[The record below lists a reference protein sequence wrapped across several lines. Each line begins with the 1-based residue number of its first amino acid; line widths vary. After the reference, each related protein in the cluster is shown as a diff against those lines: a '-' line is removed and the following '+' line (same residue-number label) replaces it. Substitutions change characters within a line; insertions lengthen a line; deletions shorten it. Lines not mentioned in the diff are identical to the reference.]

1 MDIHQ
6 LNAKEILKSHDWTFP
21 IPIAYG
27 PGRINEISEICQS
40 LSINNPLIV
49 TDKSSQDLPFI
60 SQLID
65 LLNKAGLTSDIFSE
79 ISPNPRDDEISVGS
93 SYYKSGDHDAIIAIG
108 GGSAMDGAKAICLT
122 ANNDIPLWDFEW
134 EKEPANISNDE
145 PFPKLITIPTTAGT
159 GAETEGTAMVTDT
172 DKGMKFCICHPGLKP
187 SIAIL
192 DPELTLGLPRTLT
205 AWTGADAMIHAIEGY
220 CVPGFHPLCDGAA
233 LQSLSLVS
241 DNLTLAVDEPDNIKA
256 RGAMLVASC
265 LGGIAFLKGL
275 GLVHAI
281 SHMVGAEFD
290 THHGL
295 TNAIVLPVVTRYNF
309 PELEGKVQRM
319 SSAMH
324 YEDSSVEAFISNLD
338 ELLNQIEI
346 PKSLD
351 EIGVPIDCVERISE
365 KAMKDSAYATNPR
378 IASLEDMNQLVYK
391 SIKQAR

>member
-6 LNAKEILKSHDWTFP
+6 LNATEILESHDWTLP

-27 PGRINEISEICQS
+27 PGRINEISKICQS
-40 LSINNPLIV
+40 LNINNPLIV

-134 EKEPANISNDE
+134 EKEPAKISNDE

-324 YEDSSVEAFISNLD
+324 YEDSSVEVFISNLD

>member
-1 MDIHQ
+1 MDIQ
-6 LNAKEILKSHDWTFP
+6 NINSSEILKPQDWDWP

-27 PGRINEISEICQS
+27 PGRINEISEICNS
-40 LSINNPLIV
+40 LNINNPLIV
-49 TDKSSQDLPFI
+49 TDRSSHDLPFI
-60 SQLID
+60 GRIID
-65 LLNKAGLTSDIFSE
+65 LLNEGSIKSGVFTE
-79 ISPNPRDDEISVGS
+79 ISPNPRDDEISIGS
-93 SYYKSGDHDAIIAIG
+93 SSFKSGNHDAVIAIG

-122 ANNDIPLWDFEW
+122 ANNEIPLWRFEW
-134 EKEPANISNDE
+134 AEVPVKIFDDE

-172 DKGMKFCICHPGLKP
+172 DKGMKFCICHPGLRP

-241 DNLTLAVDEPDNIKA
+241 ENLTLAVDEPNNIKA

-324 YEDSSVEAFISNLD
+324 YEDTSVEAFISYLD
-338 ELLNQIEI
+338 ELLDRIEI

>member
-6 LNAKEILKSHDWTFP
+6 LNATEILKSHDWTFP

-40 LSINNPLIV
+40 LNINNPLIV

-65 LLNKAGLTSDIFSE
+65 LLNKAGLTSGIFTK

-93 SYYKSGDHDAIIAIG
+93 SYYKSGDHDAVIAIG

-319 SSAMH
+319 SSVMH

-338 ELLNQIEI
+338 ELLNQIQI

>member
-1 MDIHQ
+1 MDIQ
-6 LNAKEILKSHDWTFP
+6 NTNSSEILKPQDWDWP

-65 LLNKAGLTSDIFSE
+65 LLNKAGLTSGIFAE

-122 ANNDIPLWDFEW
+122 TNNDIPLWDFEW
-134 EKEPANISNDE
+134 EKEPAKISNDE

-365 KAMKDSAYATNPR
+365 KALKDSAYATNPR
-378 IASLEDMNQLVYK
+378 IASLEEMNQLVYK

>member
-6 LNAKEILKSHDWTFP
+6 LNATEILKSHDWTFP

-27 PGRINEISEICQS
+27 PGRINEISKICQS
-40 LSINNPLIV
+40 LNINNPLIV

-65 LLNKAGLTSDIFSE
+65 LLNKAGLTSGIFTK

-134 EKEPANISNDE
+134 EKEPTKISNDE

>member
-6 LNAKEILKSHDWTFP
+6 LNATEILKSHDWTFP

-65 LLNKAGLTSDIFSE
+65 LLNKAGLTSGIFAE

-134 EKEPANISNDE
+134 EKVPTKISDDE

-241 DNLTLAVDEPDNIKA
+241 DNLTLAVNEPDNIKA

-324 YEDSSVEAFISNLD
+324 YEDISVEAFISNLD
-338 ELLNQIEI
+338 EILDRIEI

-365 KAMKDSAYATNPR
+365 KAMKDSAYATNPK
-378 IASLEDMNQLVYK
+378 IASLEEMNQLVYK

>member
-6 LNAKEILKSHDWTFP
+6 LNATEILKFHDWTFP

-40 LSINNPLIV
+40 LNVNSPLIV

-60 SQLID
+60 SQLIN
-65 LLNKAGLTSDIFSE
+65 LLNKAGLTSGIFTE

-93 SYYKSGDHDAIIAIG
+93 SYYKSGDHDAVIAIG

-134 EKEPANISNDE
+134 EKEPAKIGNDE

-172 DKGMKFCICHPGLKP
+172 DKGMKFCICHPFLRP

-192 DPELTLGLPRTLT
+192 DPELTLDLPRTLT

-241 DNLTLAVDEPDNIKA
+241 ENLTLAVDEPNNIKA

-290 THHGL
+290 SHHGL

-324 YEDSSVEAFISNLD
+324 YEDASVEAFISNLD
-338 ELLNQIEI
+338 ELLDRIEI
-346 PKSLD
+346 PKSLE

-378 IASLEDMNQLVYK
+378 IASLEDMKQLVYK

>member
-1 MDIHQ
+1 MDIHRI
-6 LNAKEILKSHDWTFP
+6 NSSEILKPQDWTFP

-27 PGRINEISEICQS
+27 PGRINEISEICNS
-40 LSINNPLIV
+40 LNIDNPLIV
-49 TDKSSQDLPFI
+49 TDRSSQDLPFI
-60 SQLID
+60 GELIEI
-65 LLNKAGLTSDIFSE
+65 LNTGSIKSSIFTE
-79 ISPNPRDDEISVGS
+79 ISPNPRDDEISIGS
-93 SYYKSGDHDAIIAIG
+93 SSFKSGNHDAVIAIG

-122 ANNDIPLWDFEW
+122 ANNEIPLWDFEW
-134 EKEPANISNDE
+134 EKEPAKISNDQ

-172 DKGMKFCICHPGLKP
+172 DKGMKFCLFHPGLRP

-192 DPELTLGLPRTLT
+192 DPELTLDLPRTLT

-241 DNLTLAVDEPDNIKA
+241 ENLTLAVDEPNNIKA

-265 LGGIAFLKGL
+265 LGGVAFLKGL

-324 YEDSSVEAFISNLD
+324 YEDTSVEAFISNLD
-338 ELLNQIEI
+338 ELLDRIEI

-351 EIGVPIDCVERISE
+351 KIGVPIDCVERISE
-365 KAMKDSAYATNPR
+365 KALKDSAYATNPR

>member
-6 LNAKEILKSHDWTFP
+6 LNATEILKSHDWTFP

-27 PGRINEISEICQS
+27 PRRINEISKICQS
-40 LSINNPLIV
+40 LNINNPLIV

-65 LLNKAGLTSDIFSE
+65 LLKKAGLTSGIFTE

-93 SYYKSGDHDAIIAIG
+93 SYYKSGDHDAVIAIG

-134 EKEPANISNDE
+134 EKEPAKISNDE

-233 LQSLSLVS
+233 LQSLTLVS

>member
-65 LLNKAGLTSDIFSE
+65 LLNKAGLTSGIFAE

-122 ANNDIPLWDFEW
+122 TNNDIPLWDFEW
-134 EKEPANISNDE
+134 EKEPAKISNDE

>member
-6 LNAKEILKSHDWTFP
+6 LNATEILKSHDWTFP

-27 PGRINEISEICQS
+27 PGRINEISKICQS
-40 LSINNPLIV
+40 LNINNPLIV

-65 LLNKAGLTSDIFSE
+65 LLKKAGLTSGIFAE

-134 EKEPANISNDE
+134 EKEPAKISNDE

>member
-79 ISPNPRDDEISVGS
+79 ISPNPRDDEISIGS
-93 SYYKSGDHDAIIAIG
+93 SYYKSGDHDAVIAIG

-134 EKEPANISNDE
+134 EKEPAKISNDE

>member
-6 LNAKEILKSHDWTFP
+6 LNATEILKSHDWTFP

-40 LSINNPLIV
+40 LNINSPLIV

-60 SQLID
+60 SQLIN
-65 LLNKAGLTSDIFSE
+65 LLNKAGLTSGIFTE

-93 SYYKSGDHDAIIAIG
+93 SYYKSGDHDAVIAIG

-134 EKEPANISNDE
+134 EKEPAKISNDE

-172 DKGMKFCICHPGLKP
+172 DKGMKFCICHPGLRP

-192 DPELTLGLPRTLT
+192 DPELTLDLPRTLT

-281 SHMVGAEFD
+281 SHMIGAEFD

-309 PELEGKVQRM
+309 PELEGKVERM
-319 SSAMH
+319 SSSMH
-324 YEDSSVEAFISNLD
+324 YEDSSIEAFISNLD
-338 ELLNQIEI
+338 ELLDLIQI
-346 PKSLD
+346 PKSLE
-351 EIGVPIDCVERISE
+351 EIGVPIACVERISE

>member
-6 LNAKEILKSHDWTFP
+6 LNATEILKSHDWTFP

-65 LLNKAGLTSDIFSE
+65 LLNKAGLSSGIFTE

-93 SYYKSGDHDAIIAIG
+93 SYYKSGDHDAVIAIG

-122 ANNDIPLWDFEW
+122 TNNDIPLWDFEW
-134 EKEPANISNDE
+134 EKEPAKISNDE

-319 SSAMH
+319 SSVMN
-324 YEDSSVEAFISNLD
+324 YEDGSVEAFISNLD

-351 EIGVPIDCVERISE
+351 DIGVPIDCVERISE
-365 KAMKDSAYATNPR
+365 KAMKDSAFATNPR
-378 IASLEDMNQLVYK
+378 IASLEEMNQLVYK

>member
-65 LLNKAGLTSDIFSE
+65 LLNKAGLTSGIFTE

-122 ANNDIPLWDFEW
+122 TNNDIPLWDFEW
-134 EKEPANISNDE
+134 EKEPAKISNDE

>member
-6 LNAKEILKSHDWTFP
+6 LNATEILKSHDWTFP

-27 PGRINEISEICQS
+27 PGRINEISKICQS
-40 LSINNPLIV
+40 LNINNPLIV
-49 TDKSSQDLPFI
+49 TDKSSQDLTFI

-65 LLNKAGLTSDIFSE
+65 LLKKAGLTSGIFTK

-93 SYYKSGDHDAIIAIG
+93 SYYKSGDHDAVIAIG

-275 GLVHAI
+275 GIVHAI

>member
-6 LNAKEILKSHDWTFP
+6 INSSEILKSHDWTFP

-27 PGRINEISEICQS
+27 PGRINEISKICQS
-40 LSINNPLIV
+40 LNINKPLIV

-60 SQLID
+60 ADLIS
-65 LLNKAGLTSDIFSE
+65 LLNKGNIKSGIFTE

-93 SYYKSGDHDAIIAIG
+93 SYFKSGDHDAIIAIG

-134 EKEPANISNDE
+134 EKEPAKISNDE

-192 DPELTLGLPRTLT
+192 DPELTLGLPKTLT

-233 LQSLSLVS
+233 LQSLTLVS
-241 DNLTLAVDEPDNIKA
+241 DNLTLAVDDPDNIKG

-319 SSAMH
+319 SSAMD

-338 ELLNQIEI
+338 EILDRIEI

-365 KAMKDSAYATNPR
+365 KAMKDSAYATNPK
-378 IASLEDMNQLVYK
+378 IASLEEMNQLVYK

>member
-6 LNAKEILKSHDWTFP
+6 LNATEILKSHDWTFP

-27 PGRINEISEICQS
+27 PGRINEISKICQS

-65 LLNKAGLTSDIFSE
+65 LLNKAGLTSGIFAE

-134 EKEPANISNDE
+134 EKEPAKISNDE

-241 DNLTLAVDEPDNIKA
+241 ENLTLAVDEPDNIKA

>member
-6 LNAKEILKSHDWTFP
+6 LNATEILKFHDWTFP

-40 LSINNPLIV
+40 LNVNSPLIV

-60 SQLID
+60 SQLIN
-65 LLNKAGLTSDIFSE
+65 LLNKAGLTSGIFTK

-93 SYYKSGDHDAIIAIG
+93 SYYKSGDHDAVIAIG

-134 EKEPANISNDE
+134 EKEPAKIGNDE

-172 DKGMKFCICHPGLKP
+172 DKGMKFCICHPFLRP

-192 DPELTLGLPRTLT
+192 DPELTLDLPRTLT

-241 DNLTLAVDEPDNIKA
+241 ENLTLAVDEPNNIKA

-281 SHMVGAEFD
+281 SHMIGAEFD

-309 PELEGKVQRM
+309 PELEGKVHRM
-319 SSAMH
+319 SSSMH
-324 YEDSSVEAFISNLD
+324 YEDSSIEAFISNLD
-338 ELLNQIEI
+338 ELLDRIQI
-346 PKSLD
+346 PKSLE

>member
-1 MDIHQ
+1 LDIHQ

-65 LLNKAGLTSDIFSE
+65 LLNKAGLTSGIFAE

-122 ANNDIPLWDFEW
+122 TNNDIPLWDFEW
-134 EKEPANISNDE
+134 EKEPAKISNDE

>member
-6 LNAKEILKSHDWTFP
+6 LNATEILKSHDWTFP

-65 LLNKAGLTSDIFSE
+65 LLNKAGLTSGIFTE

-93 SYYKSGDHDAIIAIG
+93 SYYKSGDHDAVIAIG

-122 ANNDIPLWDFEW
+122 TNNDIPLWDFEW
-134 EKEPANISNDE
+134 EKEPAKISNDE

>member
-1 MDIHQ
+1 LDIHQ
-6 LNAKEILKSHDWTFP
+6 INSSEILKSQDWTFP

-27 PGRINEISEICQS
+27 PGRINEISNICQS
-40 LSINNPLIV
+40 LNINKPLIV

-60 SQLID
+60 ADLIS
-65 LLNKAGLTSDIFSE
+65 LLNKGNIKSGIFTE
-79 ISPNPRDDEISVGS
+79 ISPNPRDDEILVGS
-93 SYYKSGDHDAIIAIG
+93 SYFKSGDHDAIIAIG

-122 ANNDIPLWDFEW
+122 AHNDIPLWDFEW
-134 EKEPANISNDE
+134 EKEPAKISNDE

-192 DPELTLGLPRTLT
+192 DPELTLGLPKTLT

-233 LQSLSLVS
+233 LQSLTLVS

-324 YEDSSVEAFISNLD
+324 YEDTSVEAFISNLD
-338 ELLNQIEI
+338 EILDRIKI

-365 KAMKDSAYATNPR
+365 KAMKDSAYATNPK
-378 IASLEDMNQLVYK
+378 IASLEEMNQLVYK

>member
-27 PGRINEISEICQS
+27 PGRINEISKICQS

-65 LLNKAGLTSDIFSE
+65 LLNKAGLTSGIFTK

-134 EKEPANISNDE
+134 EKEPTKISNDE

-309 PELEGKVQRM
+309 PELEGKVHRM
-319 SSAMH
+319 SSSMH

-338 ELLNQIEI
+338 ELLNQIGI

>member
-1 MDIHQ
+1 MSSRVEAINCTDRAHAWFTKNTDGMDSGCDDSATKVTVY
-6 LNAKEILKSHDWTFP
+6 LDFTLRWSRFAKLV
-21 IPIAYG
+21 A
-27 PGRINEISEICQS
+27 
-40 LSINNPLIV
+40 
-49 TDKSSQDLPFI
+49 
-60 SQLID
+60 
-65 LLNKAGLTSDIFSE
+65 
-79 ISPNPRDDEISVGS
+79 
-93 SYYKSGDHDAIIAIG
+93 
-108 GGSAMDGAKAICLT
+108 
-122 ANNDIPLWDFEW
+122 
-134 EKEPANISNDE
+134 
-145 PFPKLITIPTTAGT
+145 
-159 GAETEGTAMVTDT
+159 
-172 DKGMKFCICHPGLKP
+172 
-187 SIAIL
+187 
-192 DPELTLGLPRTLT
+192 
-205 AWTGADAMIHAIEGY
+205 
-220 CVPGFHPLCDGAA
+220 
-233 LQSLSLVS
+233 VS
-241 DNLTLAVDEPDNIKA
+241 DNLTSAVDEPDNIKA

-351 EIGVPIDCVERISE
+351 EIGVPIDCVKRISE

-391 SIKQAR
+391 ASSKREKVNDLKTSLQETIKTTSGEISPVDLVEYSYEQIKNTILR

>member
-1 MDIHQ
+1 M
-6 LNAKEILKSHDWTFP
+6 
-21 IPIAYG
+21 
-27 PGRINEISEICQS
+27 
-40 LSINNPLIV
+40 
-49 TDKSSQDLPFI
+49 
-60 SQLID
+60 
-65 LLNKAGLTSDIFSE
+65 
-79 ISPNPRDDEISVGS
+79 
-93 SYYKSGDHDAIIAIG
+93 
-108 GGSAMDGAKAICLT
+108 
-122 ANNDIPLWDFEW
+122 
-134 EKEPANISNDE
+134 
-145 PFPKLITIPTTAGT
+145 
-159 GAETEGTAMVTDT
+159 
-172 DKGMKFCICHPGLKP
+172 
-187 SIAIL
+187 
-192 DPELTLGLPRTLT
+192 
-205 AWTGADAMIHAIEGY
+205 
-220 CVPGFHPLCDGAA
+220 
-233 LQSLSLVS
+233 QSLSLVS

-346 PKSLD
+346 PKSLN

>member
-6 LNAKEILKSHDWTFP
+6 INSSEILKSQDWTFP

-27 PGRINEISEICQS
+27 PGRINEISKICQS
-40 LSINNPLIV
+40 LNINKPLIV

-60 SQLID
+60 ADLIS
-65 LLNKAGLTSDIFSE
+65 LLNKGNIKPGIFTE

-93 SYYKSGDHDAIIAIG
+93 SYFKSGDHDAIIAIG

-134 EKEPANISNDE
+134 EKEPAKISNDE

-172 DKGMKFCICHPGLKP
+172 DKGMKFCICHPGLRP
-187 SIAIL
+187 SIAVL
-192 DPELTLGLPRTLT
+192 DPELTIGLPKTLT

-233 LQSLSLVS
+233 LQSLTLVS

-324 YEDSSVEAFISNLD
+324 YEDISVEAFISNLD
-338 ELLNQIEI
+338 EILDRIEI

-365 KAMKDSAYATNPR
+365 KAMKDSAYATNPK
-378 IASLEDMNQLVYK
+378 IASLEEMNQLVYK

>member
-6 LNAKEILKSHDWTFP
+6 LNATEILKFHDWTFP

-40 LSINNPLIV
+40 LNVNSPLIV

-60 SQLID
+60 SQLIN
-65 LLNKAGLTSDIFSE
+65 LLNKAGLTSGIFTE

-93 SYYKSGDHDAIIAIG
+93 SYYKSGDHDAVIAIG

-134 EKEPANISNDE
+134 EKEPAKIGNDE

-172 DKGMKFCICHPGLKP
+172 DKGMKFCICHPFLRP

-192 DPELTLGLPRTLT
+192 DPELTLDLPRTLT

-241 DNLTLAVDEPDNIKA
+241 ENLTLAVDEPNNIKA

-281 SHMVGAEFD
+281 SHMIGAEFD

-309 PELEGKVQRM
+309 PELEGKVHRM
-319 SSAMH
+319 SSSMH
-324 YEDSSVEAFISNLD
+324 YEDSSIEAFISNLD
-338 ELLNQIEI
+338 ELLDRIQI
-346 PKSLD
+346 PKSLE

>member
-6 LNAKEILKSHDWTFP
+6 LNATEILKSHDWTFP

-65 LLNKAGLTSDIFSE
+65 LLNKAGLTSGIFTE

-134 EKEPANISNDE
+134 EKEPAKISNDE

-351 EIGVPIDCVERISE
+351 DIGVPIDCVERISE
-365 KAMKDSAYATNPR
+365 KAMKDSAFATNPR
-378 IASLEDMNQLVYK
+378 IASLEEMNQLVYK

>member
-122 ANNDIPLWDFEW
+122 TNNDIPLWDFEW
-134 EKEPANISNDE
+134 EKEPAKISNDE

-241 DNLTLAVDEPDNIKA
+241 ENLTLAVDEPNNIKA

-265 LGGIAFLKGL
+265 LGGVAFLKGL

-324 YEDSSVEAFISNLD
+324 YEDTSVEAFISNLD
-338 ELLNQIEI
+338 ELLDRIEI

-378 IASLEDMNQLVYK
+378 IASLEDMNQLVHK

>member
-1 MDIHQ
+1 LDIHQ
-6 LNAKEILKSHDWTFP
+6 LNATEILKSHDWTFP

-27 PGRINEISEICQS
+27 PGRINEISKICQS

-65 LLNKAGLTSDIFSE
+65 LLNKAGLTSGIFAE

-134 EKEPANISNDE
+134 EKVPTKISDDE

>member
-65 LLNKAGLTSDIFSE
+65 LLNKAGLTSGIFAE

-122 ANNDIPLWDFEW
+122 TNNDIPLWDFEW
-134 EKEPANISNDE
+134 EKEPAKISNDE

-319 SSAMH
+319 SSAMN

-351 EIGVPIDCVERISE
+351 EIGVPIDCVKRISE

>member
-6 LNAKEILKSHDWTFP
+6 LNATEILKSHDWTFP

-27 PGRINEISEICQS
+27 PRRINEISKICQS
-40 LSINNPLIV
+40 LNINNPLIV

-65 LLNKAGLTSDIFSE
+65 LLKKAGLTSGIFTE

-93 SYYKSGDHDAIIAIG
+93 SYYKSGDHDAVIAIG

-134 EKEPANISNDE
+134 EKEPAKISNDE

-241 DNLTLAVDEPDNIKA
+241 DNLTLAVNEPDNIKA

>member
-134 EKEPANISNDE
+134 EKEPAKISNDE

-324 YEDSSVEAFISNLD
+324 YEDGSVEAFISNLD

>member
-1 MDIHQ
+1 LDIHQ
-6 LNAKEILKSHDWTFP
+6 INSSEILKSQDWTFP

-27 PGRINEISEICQS
+27 PGRINEISKICQS
-40 LSINNPLIV
+40 LNINKPLIV

-60 SQLID
+60 ADLIS
-65 LLNKAGLTSDIFSE
+65 LLNKGNIKSGIFTE
-79 ISPNPRDDEISVGS
+79 ISPNPRDDEILVGS
-93 SYYKSGDHDAIIAIG
+93 SYFKSGDHDAIIAIG

-134 EKEPANISNDE
+134 EKEPAKISNDE

-192 DPELTLGLPRTLT
+192 DPELTLGLPKTLT

-233 LQSLSLVS
+233 LQSLTLVS

-319 SSAMH
+319 SSAMD

-338 ELLNQIEI
+338 EILDRIEI

-365 KAMKDSAYATNPR
+365 KAMKDSAYATNPK
-378 IASLEDMNQLVYK
+378 IASLEEMNQLVYK